1 MERGQPVFAAT
12 VRPTSRGILARA
24 VWTQRLSTPLMPMD
38 LDRLREA
45 GQAGIQ
51 VQYIGT
57 NAV

>member
-24 VWTQRLSTPLMPMD
+24 VWTQRLSTPPMPMD

-51 VQYIGT
+51 GQYLCT
-57 NAV
+57 